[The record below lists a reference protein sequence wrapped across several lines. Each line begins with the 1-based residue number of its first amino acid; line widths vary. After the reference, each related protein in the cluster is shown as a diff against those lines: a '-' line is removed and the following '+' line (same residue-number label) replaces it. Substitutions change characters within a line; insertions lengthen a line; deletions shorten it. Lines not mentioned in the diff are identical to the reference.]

1 MRLDAF
7 LVARF
12 PSSTRALVR
21 DAIARASILLC
32 GKPAEKGMRVR
43 AGDEIAI
50 KSLLEAADNRAA
62 PDPAVAD
69 AIASRIVYDDGTL
82 LAIDKPAG
90 MAVQPLSPLE
100 TGTLANG
107 VVALRPEFAVVANE
121 PLAAGAVHRI
131 DTGTSGLVVFA
142 ANNFVY
148 AAMRTLFAERAV
160 LKKYLALAQGAV
172 ARPGAI
178 ACELA
183 HAPYLDHCRMVE
195 FASLSAGERFRSRPL
210 YAETRFRP
218 LARIG
223 ADTLLEVEIET
234 GVTHQIRAQLA
245 LAGHPIVG
253 DTLYGAAPLPGGG
266 FRLHSLSAAF
276 SHPSTGAF
284 VTISTPPPP
293 WAEEDY
299 PALLSRSNAQK
310 PGKGRIGAGAAA
322 S

>member
-1 MRLDAF
+1 MLSSLSITATPAEDGMRFDAF

-21 DAIARASILLC
+21 DAIARADVLLN
-32 GKPAEKGMRVR
+32 GAPAPKGERVR
-43 AGDEIAI
+43 AGDSVSVL
-50 KSLLEAADNRAA
+50 SLLEADDNRVA
-62 PDPAVAD
+62 PDLAVAD
-69 AIASRIVYDDGTL
+69 AIAPRIVYDDGTL
-82 LAIDKPAG
+82 LAIDKPSG
-90 MAVQPLSPLE
+90 MAVMPLSPLE

-107 VVALRPEFAVVANE
+107 VVALRPEFAVVGNE

-142 ANNFVY
+142 ANNFVF

-160 LKKYLALAQGAV
+160 RKKYLALAQGV
-172 ARPGAI
+172 VSRPGAV
-178 ACELA
+178 AGELA
-183 HAPYLDHCRMVE
+183 HAPHLDHCRMVE
-195 FASLSAGERFRSRPL
+195 FASLSAGERSRSRPL

-245 LAGHPIVG
+245 LAGHPVAG
-253 DTLYGAAPLPGGG
+253 DTLYGAAPLPDGG

-276 SHPSTGAF
+276 LHPSTGVPTTLSA
-284 VTISTPPPP
+284 PPPP
-293 WAEEDY
+293 WAKKY
-299 PALLSRSNAQK
+299 S
-310 PGKGRIGAGAAA
+310 
-322 S
+322 